1 MFKPEITV
9 ANIIIKDSKYLIVEE
24 ETEYGIQLNQPAGH
38 LEKEESLITAVIRE
52 TFEETKYIVEPL
64 SLINIYQWVSQK
76 GTPIIRFTF
85 ESEVLN
91 YDENAKLDKGII
103 RSLWM
108 SEKELKKNKKILR
121 SPLILKSI
129 EDFQSNNKYP
139 LSILKNYE

>member
-1 MFKPEITV
+1 MFNPEITV

-38 LEKEESLITAVIRE
+38 LEENETLISAVIRE
-52 TFEETKYIVEPL
+52 THEETKYIVEPL

-76 GTPIIRFTF
+76 GIPIIRFTF
-85 ESEVLN
+85 ESEILN
-91 YDENAKLDKGII
+91 YDERAKLDKGII
-103 RSLWM
+103 KSLWM
-108 SEKELKKNKKILR
+108 SENELKENKKLLR

-129 EDFQSNNKYP
+129 EDFQANKKYP